1 MHLKTLRLLILSGI
15 VGLSVT
21 ACDSGQS
28 SKQAESQP
36 SEQAA
41 SSAASCNR
49 DCLKAIV
56 DQFLDAIVAH
66 DASKAPFAATARY
79 TENGQ
84 QLALNDGFWATAS
97 SLPDTRI
104 YAAEPDNGAAVF
116 FGRMKENDIAVV
128 VALRLKVENK
138 QITQAEM
145 FVARPG
151 ERLYNAEGMTPQPI
165 FEETEDP
172 ATRSSRQELIDIANK
187 YFDGIEQATGS
198 FVPFDDDCIRIEN
211 GEQTVKNVSRGTGS
225 SDGKFNL
232 SAMGCKEQFN
242 TGFWAYITAVR
253 PRRYEMVDA
262 ERGLVFGVV
271 NFDHSGTVKT
281 IDVPNVGTIDLPPRL
296 LFPYE
301 SVIGE
306 LFKIRNGKI
315 LKIEALVIAAPYK
328 MPSGWE

>member
-1 MHLKTLRLLILSGI
+1 MRLKTLGLLILSGI
-15 VGLSVT
+15 VGLTIS

-28 SKQAESQP
+28 SKQAEEQSSQQKAP
-36 SEQAA
+36 E
-41 SSAASCNR
+41 AASCDR
-49 DCLKAIV
+49 DCLKGIV
-56 DQFLDAIVAH
+56 DQFLEAIVAH
-66 DASKAPFAATARY
+66 DSSKAPFAANARY

-97 SLPDTRI
+97 GLPDTRI
-104 YAAEPDNGAAVF
+104 YAAEPDKGAAVF
-116 FGRMKENDIAVV
+116 FGRMKENDIPVV
-128 VALRLKVENK
+128 VSLRLKVESK

-145 FVARPG
+145 LVARPG
-151 ERLYNAEGMTPQPI
+151 ERLYNAAGMTPQPV
-165 FEETEDP
+165 FDEVENP
-172 ATRSSRQELIDIANK
+172 STRSSRQGLIDIANK

-211 GEQTVKNVSRGTGS
+211 GEQTVKNASRGTGS
-225 SDGKFNL
+225 ADGSFNL

-242 TGFWAYITAVR
+242 TGFWAYITAVH
-253 PRRYEMVDA
+253 PRRYEMVDP

-271 NFDHSGTVKT
+271 NFDHAGTVKT
-281 IDVPNVGTIDLPPRL
+281 IDVPNVGTINLPPRL
-296 LFPYE
+296 LTPYE